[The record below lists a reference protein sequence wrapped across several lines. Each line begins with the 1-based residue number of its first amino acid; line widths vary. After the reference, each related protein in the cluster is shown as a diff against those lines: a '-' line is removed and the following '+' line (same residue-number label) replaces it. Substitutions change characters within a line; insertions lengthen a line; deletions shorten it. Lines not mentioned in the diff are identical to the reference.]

1 MSSFHPLI
9 ICKKHHYCLFCLV
22 SSIVSSGILIWI
34 ECAHTEFFIFFLP
47 TKRTTSVVFASQ
59 NRYWTTVFE
68 MARQNFVGLVVSQGK
83 MNKTVKVRVQT
94 KAYDT
99 RVHKEVIKRK
109 DYLVHDE
116 GNLCKEGDIVRIES
130 IPKISSRKYFA
141 IAEIKVNK
149 GQQFAL
155 YEKLA
160 KEKVAQE
167 EKQKITEFL
176 QRRTEFE
183 KTVNQIE
190 DLKLLDR
197 LTKTFQSNPEADRQA
212 IIAEINQIK
221 EKYGI
226 ASWPSSETVVSL
238 EINEASKDLSVM
250 ENRHENIKA
259 ILDKLM
265 SSQYTAQRERILAEV
280 AKGNF
285 EDMKPH
291 TQKNLLRKYVLDPK
305 NEVPISL

>member
-1 MSSFHPLI
+1 
-9 ICKKHHYCLFCLV
+9 
-22 SSIVSSGILIWI
+22 
-34 ECAHTEFFIFFLP
+34 
-47 TKRTTSVVFASQ
+47 
-59 NRYWTTVFE
+59 

-99 RVHKEVIKRK
+99 KVHKEVIQRK

-141 IAEIKVNK
+141 IAEIKINK

-160 KEKVAQE
+160 KEKVTEE
-167 EKQKITEFL
+167 EKQKITAFL

-183 KTVNQIE
+183 NTIKQVE
-190 DLKLLDR
+190 DLKQLDR
-197 LTKTFQSNPEADRQA
+197 ITKVFQSNPEADRKA
-212 IIAEINQIK
+212 LLAEIDQIK

-226 ASWPSSETVVSL
+226 SSWPSSEPVVSL
-238 EINEASKDLSVM
+238 EINEATKDLSVLQ
-250 ENRHENIKA
+250 NRHEHIKL

-265 SSQYTAQRERILAEV
+265 SSQYTTQREKILAEI
-280 AKGNF
+280 AKGSIQ
-285 EDMKPH
+285 ELKPH
-291 TQKNLLRKYVLDPK
+291 TQKNILRKYVLDPK
-305 NEVPISL
+305 NEIPFSL